1 MIAVTRLIAGA
12 AVFAGLLLALPAQ
25 AQFVEGTHFD
35 RIDGPAAAEADGGI
49 EVVEVFSYMCPHCRN
64 FQPYV
69 STWEEQL
76 GEDVEFRRVPVSF
89 NRSWEPFARA
99 YVTADVMDIL
109 DESHVALFEA
119 LHDERRSIR
128 TLSDLAEFHSRFGVE
143 ADAFESTAGS
153 FPVEAAMRKG
163 RAELGK
169 WGIRSTPTLVINGK
183 WRVSPQRGSTFDDML
198 AVADYLIERERAELA
213 SRDAGVDAD
222 ETTGDMAGEAD
233 ADAATTSES

>member
-1 MIAVTRLIAGA
+1 MTAATRLVAGA
-12 AVFAGLLLALPAQ
+12 TFFVGLLFAPLAQ
-25 AQFVEGTHFD
+25 AQFVEGTHFE
-35 RIDGPAAAEADGGI
+35 RIDGPAAAETDGGI

-69 STWEEQL
+69 SAWEEEL
-76 GEDVEFRRVPVSF
+76 AEDVTFRRVPVSF

-99 YVTADVMDIL
+99 YVTANVMDIL

-128 TLSDLAEFHSRFGVE
+128 TLSDLAEFHSQFGVDAE
-143 ADAFESTAGS
+143 AFESTAGS

-183 WRVSPQRGSTFDDML
+183 WRVSPQRGSTFEDML
-198 AVADYLIERERAELA
+198 AVADYLIERERAETA
-213 SRDAGVDAD
+213 AGTDD
-222 ETTGDMAGEAD
+222 DSAGEAD
-233 ADAATTSES
+233 AGAAATAES